1 MMYTGSN
8 CDRKSQ
14 LSEILTEP
22 LNPRDIS
29 SPFPAFS
36 FLQKAN
42 KSFGLYYLGF
52 LSDFLSCRT
61 DLWSS
66 FGNQTW
72 GEKCLPPPH
81 SYFPAFFSKT
91 FPSELNSRVQ
101 NWVSRPKVTDFRY
114 PISSHVP
121 NAKFLKKMSENCAN
135 NYILQ
140 KSQREISKNEVKN
153 IRL

>member
-1 MMYTGSN
+1 MYNGSN
-8 CDRKSQ
+8 CDLKSQ
-14 LSEILTEP
+14 LSEIMTEP

-29 SPFPAFS
+29 SSFPAFS

-42 KSFGLYYLGF
+42 ESFGLYYLGF

-66 FGNQTW
+66 FW
-72 GEKCLPPPH
+72 IKLGEKNAFLISQH
-81 SYFPAFFSKT
+81 FFSKT
-91 FPSELNSRVQ
+91 FPYEVNSRVQ
-101 NWVSRPKVTDFRY
+101 NWVSRPKDFRY

-121 NAKFLKKMSENCAN
+121 NATFLKKMSEKSAN

-153 IRL
+153 IRLWYN